1 MLMPWYGMMSN
12 LTDEQ
17 LNKIMMM
24 MMMMMVTI
32 NDTNKIQ
39 QER

>member
-1 MLMPWYGMMSN
+1 MSSYGMMSN

-24 MMMMMVTI
+24 VTI

>member
-1 MLMPWYGMMSN
+1 MSWYGMMSN

-24 MMMMMVTI
+24 MVTI

>member
-1 MLMPWYGMMSN
+1 MPWYGMMSN

-24 MMMMMVTI
+24 MMVTI